1 MSIYATLWSIQ
12 IQDPALP
19 STMSRWVTVTAQ
31 AVPAHIGSPTLGCGY
46 EDGDPYGDFLPPPVK
61 TNEGGEAEYNRAV
74 VFVTDSTRKG
84 TARNGQEYVD
94 PLFVLTGEEYAKMPF
109 QTLLHKLEDAVRT
122 GPRVVVEYYDA
133 EGQTH
138 IVRDDQV
145 P

>member
-19 STMSRWVTVTAQ
+19 STISRWVTVAAQ
-31 AVPAHIGSPTLGCGY
+31 AVPPHIGSTTSGCGY

-61 TNEGGEAEYNRAV
+61 TNKDGKSEYNRAV
-74 VFVTDSTRKG
+74 VFVTDRTRKG
-84 TARNGQEYVD
+84 TARNGQEYID
-94 PLFVLTGEEYAKMPF
+94 PLLVLTGEEYAKMPF
-109 QTLLHKLEDAVRT
+109 QTLLHKLEEAVRS
-122 GPRVVVEYYDA
+122 GPRVVAKYYSSDG
-133 EGQTH
+133 ETH